1 MKHCEDLRLLKF
13 VTYLLLQLN
22 QRDSATAIKSLQS
35 TLFFFILP
43 ERKQTHNLHGG
54 G

>member
-1 MKHCEDLRLLKF
+1 MKHFEDLRLLNF

-22 QRDSATAIKSLQS
+22 QRDSATAIKSLQN
-35 TLFFFILP
+35 TLVFFLLP
-43 ERKQTHNLHGG
+43 ERKLTHNLRGG